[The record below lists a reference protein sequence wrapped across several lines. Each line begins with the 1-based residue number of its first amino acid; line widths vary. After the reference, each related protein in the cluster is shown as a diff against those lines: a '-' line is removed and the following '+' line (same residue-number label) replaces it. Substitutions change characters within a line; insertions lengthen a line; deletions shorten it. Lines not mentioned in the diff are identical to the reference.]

1 MNPNPETVLMVVLH
15 KVGTLSID
23 ETEFSRA
30 LNNASKNDVFFK
42 RFRVRPGYHFSRT
55 MDQALDMLVL
65 GGLIG
70 RGGRIGYF
78 TVMPG
83 LVEEGKVEFDK
94 LTATEKEAVKKV
106 AKLVRDYC
114 RVET

>member
-1 MNPNPETVLMVVLH
+1 MNPNPETVLMVVLY

-30 LNNASKNDVFFK
+30 LNNASKKDMFFK

-55 MDQALDMLVL
+55 MDQALDMLAL

-70 RGGRIGYF
+70 RGERIGYF

-83 LVEEGKVEFDK
+83 LVEEGKAEFNK
-94 LTATEKEAVKKV
+94 LTAAKKEAVEKV
-106 AKLVRDYC
+106 AELVRTYC
-114 RVET
+114 RVEM